1 MSERQRIWLVANE
14 ASGSNDERAR
24 EELERCCG
32 DAGFHV
38 ERTIG
43 FPDDGLPEPTALDAA
58 GIGLVAVFAGD
69 GTANSLIGNLAGW
82 GGAVLV
88 LPGGTMNL
96 LYRRLHGDRSIEE
109 VVRMAAEGEAV
120 RRRPGVV
127 RCREGT
133 AYVDLLAGPGTSWYD
148 VREAMREADV
158 LGVADSA
165 AQALGETLATP
176 GIACREP
183 RLGREEGYPLVML
196 TPEDSGIRISG
207 FHAQKIGDYL
217 REGWALL
224 TRKFR
229 EGPRDDLGLVEQV
242 TLASTDGEPFGVL
255 LDGEKVESP
264 AEEVFRLVPCE
275 VDLLATVDDGR

>member
-1 MSERQRIWLVANE
+1 MLDKAKIVARALTELAREQRPAFPKIVADLLRVEAGNTDPGILGSEHDQRIA
-14 ASGSNDERAR
+14 
-24 EELERCCG
+24 
-32 DAGFHV
+32 F
-38 ERTIG
+38 
-43 FPDDGLPEPTALDAA
+43 
-58 GIGLVAVFAGD
+58 
-69 GTANSLIGNLAGW
+69 LA
-82 GGAVLV
+82 
-88 LPGGTMNL
+88 P
-96 LYRRLHGDRSIEE
+96 
-109 VVRMAAEGEAV
+109 
-120 RRRPGVV
+120 
-127 RCREGT
+127 
-133 AYVDLLAGPGTSWYD
+133 
-148 VREAMREADV
+148 
-158 LGVADSA
+158 
-165 AQALGETLATP
+165 
-176 GIACREP
+176 EP

-196 TPEDSGIRISG
+196 TPEDSGIRVSG